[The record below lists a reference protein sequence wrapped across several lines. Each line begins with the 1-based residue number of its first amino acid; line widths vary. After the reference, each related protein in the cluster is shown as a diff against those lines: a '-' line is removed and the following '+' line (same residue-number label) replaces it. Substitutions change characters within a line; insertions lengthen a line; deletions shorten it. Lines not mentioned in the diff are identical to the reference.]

1 MFNPNSS
8 LLAGAMT
15 RDQLQAALTSAQ
27 QAYIEL
33 STGAKG
39 VSFSY
44 TQGDGTRSVS
54 YQQTDIGQLTALI
67 QLLQAQ
73 LGIVKRPRVTLR
85 FRY

>member
-15 RDQLQAALTSAQ
+15 RDQLQAALTTAQ

>member
-1 MFNPNSS
+1 MFNRNTS

-15 RDQLQAALTSAQ
+15 REQLQDALAKAQ
-27 QAYIEL
+27 QAYIDL
-33 STGAKG
+33 ATGSRG

-54 YQQTDIGQLTALI
+54 YQQSSLADLLALI

-73 LGIVKRPRVTLR
+73 LGIVARPRR
-85 FRY
+85 PIRPRY

>member
-1 MFNPNSS
+1 MRQRTS
-8 LLAGAMT
+8 LLTGMS
-15 RDQLQAALTSAQ
+15 REQLKTALGKAQ

-54 YQQTDIGQLTALI
+54 YQQTSLGDLLALI
-67 QLLQAQ
+67 QAIQTE
-73 LGIVKRPRVTLR
+73 LGMTTRRPMRV
-85 FRY
+85 RY

>member
-1 MFNPNSS
+1 MRRTT
-8 LLAGAMT
+8 LLTGMS
-15 RDQLQAALTSAQ
+15 REQLQAALNAAQ

-54 YQQTDIGQLTALI
+54 YQQTSLGDLLALI
-67 QLLQAQ
+67 QAIQTE
-73 LGIVKRPRVTLR
+73 LGITTRRPIRV
-85 FRY
+85 RY

>member
-1 MFNPNSS
+1 MRRTSFLTGMS
-8 LLAGAMT
+8 
-15 RDQLQAALTSAQ
+15 REQLQAALNAAQ

-54 YQQTDIGQLTALI
+54 YQQTSLGDLLALI
-67 QLLQAQ
+67 QAIQTE
-73 LGIVKRPRVTLR
+73 LGIATRRPIRV
-85 FRY
+85 RY

>member
-1 MFNPNSS
+1 MQQRTT
-8 LLAGAMT
+8 LLTGMS
-15 RDQLQAALTSAQ
+15 REQLKLALSAAQ

-33 STGAKG
+33 STGTKG

-54 YQQTDIGQLTALI
+54 YQQTSLGDLLALI
-67 QLLQAQ
+67 QAIQTE
-73 LGIVKRPRVTLR
+73 LGMTRRRPMR